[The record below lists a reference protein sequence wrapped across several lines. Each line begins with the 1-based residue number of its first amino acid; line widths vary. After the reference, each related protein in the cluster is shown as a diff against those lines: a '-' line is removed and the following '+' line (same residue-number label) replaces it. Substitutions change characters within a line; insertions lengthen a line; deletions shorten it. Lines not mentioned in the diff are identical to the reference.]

1 MQCKSGYAQAGKTKR
16 DGQMPVSR
24 GMAWE
29 NYLFSSGFLITVT
42 LRQ

>member
-29 NYLFSSGFLITVT
+29 NYFFSVFFRTASMT
-42 LRQ
+42 